1 MGTFSIVRFSET
13 KKMKLSFVLI
23 IGSIN
28 GLPYPKFE
36 WEEVLMKLKA
46 DMSQLAGPLN
56 DIASGVNNFFDEWL
70 SPLTDLKFQ
79 STEETTTRKW
89 FETTEVPAHPSETV
103 KPLEKEVKN
112 LVPSIQQSENN
123 QVFIEAK
130 NRVPLSPPREPKQNR
145 FFKLPRTTKAT
156 IFAHATVTESDM
168 APTYLNTEY
177 SEDSV
182 TDLMTTL
189 ETKPRRKAT
198 TTTTTTTKRTTT
210 TKPTTTTTT
219 TTSIN
224 WTRNGKN
231 NWSLLCKDSRNQV
244 QDGPHPHL

>member
-1 MGTFSIVRFSET
+1 MILGHMTN
-13 KKMKLSFVLI
+13 VLWMI
-23 IGSIN
+23 EPG
-28 GLPYPKFE
+28 K
-36 WEEVLMKLKA
+36 
-46 DMSQLAGPLN
+46 
-56 DIASGVNNFFDEWL
+56 
-70 SPLTDLKFQ
+70 PLTDLKSH
-79 STEETTTRKW
+79 STEETTTRKVILLKSW
-89 FETTEVPAHPSETV
+89 FLNSNDKRIEVVWNNRSTCPSIRNCEATRERSQKFGSIDSTEVRSNLLSLLYNMIDLAGTISCKSTV
-103 KPLEKEVKN
+103 NHME
-112 LVPSIQQSENN
+112 IFSENN

-156 IFAHATVTESDM
+156 IFAHATVTESDV

-177 SEDSV
+177 SEHSI

-224 WTRNGKN
+224 WTRNG
-231 NWSLLCKDSRNQV
+231 LLFIQTNKLMKLV
-244 QDGPHPHL
+244 F

>member
-1 MGTFSIVRFSET
+1 MI
-13 KKMKLSFVLI
+13 
-23 IGSIN
+23 
-28 GLPYPKFE
+28 
-36 WEEVLMKLKA
+36 
-46 DMSQLAGPLN
+46 DLAGT
-56 DIASGVNNFFDEWL
+56 ISCKSTVNHMEIF
-70 SPLTDLKFQ
+70 
-79 STEETTTRKW
+79 
-89 FETTEVPAHPSETV
+89 
-103 KPLEKEVKN
+103 
-112 LVPSIQQSENN
+112 SENN

-224 WTRNGKN
+224 WTRNG
-231 NWSLLCKDSRNQV
+231 LLFIQTNKLMKLV
-244 QDGPHPHL
+244 F